1 MNPLAPPRRFGL
13 DLLRAASA
21 WGVVC
26 AHALILLQP
35 HPPAGLGWINA
46 WGLLGVEL
54 FFVLSGFLIGGII
67 LELGDDLRE
76 PRAVVRFWRRRW
88 LRTVPNYLLFLGLWW
103 IILTCLGAR
112 LPQPWRFLTF
122 TQNLLFTPL
131 GAYLESW
138 SLCVEEWFYLLFPLG
153 VFAGLRLGLRARRA
167 VLVTTLLL
175 LAVPALLR
183 VWHVAAHQP
192 KWDFGVR
199 MIVVYRLDSIA
210 WGILAAVVRVEFPG
224 LWQRL
229 RWPALTLGAA
239 GLGYLA
245 HYYLTV
251 PLHPDWFGR
260 TWFFAA
266 ISAAGA
272 CVLPRLDTWQ
282 TDSNLWP
289 ARSVRALARWS
300 YSLYLVNLPTAFLL
314 QKAWP
319 LADARATPGAMLAVL
334 ALYFA
339 LCLTLSAAVYRYW
352 EKPWMDRR

>member
-1 MNPLAPPRRFGL
+1 MPPSPPPRRFGL

-26 AHALILLQP
+26 AHAQLLLQP
-35 HPPAGLGWINA
+35 HPPGGLGWVNA

-67 LELGDDLRE
+67 LELGDQLRT
-76 PRAVVRFWRRRW
+76 PSAVVHFWRRRW

-103 IILTCLGAR
+103 IILTALGAR

-122 TQNLLFTPL
+122 TQNLLYTPL

-153 VFAGLRLGLRARRA
+153 VFVFLRLGLQARRA
-167 VLVTTLLL
+167 VLATALLL
-175 LAVPALLR
+175 LLIPALLR
-183 VWHVAAHQP
+183 LWHVAAHQP
-192 KWDFGVR
+192 KWDLGVR
-199 MIVVYRLDSIA
+199 MIVIYRLDSIA
-210 WGILAAVVRVEFPG
+210 WGILAALLRVEFPA
-224 LWQRL
+224 LWTRC
-229 RWPALTLGAA
+229 RWPALALGAL

-260 TWFFAA
+260 TWMFSA

-282 TDSNLWP
+282 TDSAAAP
-289 ARSVRALARWS
+289 ARAVRAMARWS
-300 YSLYLVNLPTAFLL
+300 YSLYLVNLPLAFLL
-314 QKAWP
+314 QKALP
-319 LADARATPGAMLAVL
+319 LASAKDTPLAAAAVVL
-334 ALYFA
+334 LYFA
-339 LCLTLSAAVYRYW
+339 LCLAISATVYRLW